1 MAYRTSRF
9 LWGFFPAGRAR
20 RDMLTLH
27 NVRAFLE
34 KGQYIDTSTNQTE
47 KPSSVM
53 IEKKRVAGIVP
64 YKVIDNVNGM
74 TREQWDRVIAVFVS
88 GPEWQ
93 FKR

>member
-1 MAYRTSRF
+1 
-9 LWGFFPAGRAR
+9 
-20 RDMLTLH
+20 MLTLH
-27 NVRAFLE
+27 NVRDFLE
-34 KGQYIDTSTNQTE
+34 KGQYIDASTKQTE

-53 IEKKRVAGIVP
+53 IEKKRSAGIVP
-64 YKVIDNVNGM
+64 YKVIDNVDGM